1 MPSDR
6 AEAIVLR
13 TGVLGEQDKL
23 VALLARDK
31 GVLRGVA
38 KGARKF
44 GNRFGSSLE
53 PMSHIV
59 VHYYEKE
66 RRELVTIGGCDLVE
80 SFFEIQGD
88 PATAFTLAYFGE
100 LVEEFLPA
108 RFRED
113 VVFRLLLATLQS
125 LKAGGDLRLLGRYF
139 EAWILMIN
147 GFLPDVRRCR
157 KCRKALEEPG
167 WLSPRKDG
175 IYCDGCA
182 PARRDEVR
190 PELGRFLAWARKN
203 PPSAAGGAAFAP
215 AELRSIERSLQAMI
229 VFHLEREPRS
239 LRYVKS

>member
-1 MPSDR
+1 MPVDR

-13 TGVLGEQDKL
+13 TSALGEQDKL
-23 VALLARDK
+23 VALLTRDK

-53 PMSHIV
+53 PMSHII
-59 VHYYEKE
+59 VHFYEKE
-66 RRELVTIGGCDLVE
+66 RRELVTISGSDLVQ
-80 SFFEIQGD
+80 SFFDIQSD
-88 PATAFTLAYFGE
+88 PATAFTLAYFAE
-100 LVEEFLPA
+100 LVEEFLPV

-113 VVFRLLLATLQS
+113 VAFRLLLTTLQS
-125 LKAGGDLRLLGRYF
+125 LEARGEVRLLGRYF

-147 GFLPDVRRCR
+147 GFLPDVHRCR
-157 KCRKALEEPG
+157 KCRKPLEKPG

-182 PARRDEVR
+182 PARRDEAG

-203 PPSAAGGAAFAP
+203 PPSAAPDASFSP

-239 LRYVKS
+239 LRFVRS